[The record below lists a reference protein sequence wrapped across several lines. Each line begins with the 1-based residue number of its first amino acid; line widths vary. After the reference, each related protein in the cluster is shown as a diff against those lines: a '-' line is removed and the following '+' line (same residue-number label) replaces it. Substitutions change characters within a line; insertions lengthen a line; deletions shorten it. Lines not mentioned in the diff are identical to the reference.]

1 MEGSR
6 RALYS
11 YSWQQSPINKRRR
24 ANPPDEE
31 KKIFDDWFEEK
42 ADEYFP
48 WIRNQGLDNE
58 TIRAAKASLTSS
70 SPPCNLEIYRGFARV
85 SPKMI
90 LEQLQKPKQDQ
101 KTLAEEEA
109 RKKAER
115 LANITRY
122 ERSLKE
128 TRKTIDRIKKE
139 KQRKVMFSQTQHQ
152 SPSNSVVF
160 PEHLPCNALSE
171 VSSFQEKPCKIHLEC
186 YVVAISGSQKPDN
199 HGMFRAFGEQMIAR
213 MENGVS
219 DNKKLERKLKSDS
232 FSSTTRTS
240 CNIIGEREKQIT
252 SSESKQQTS
261 VYHED
266 DESDN
271 ELLRLAFESSP
282 IQKSNSAQRIAA
294 NEDELSDEALLAMMI
309 SSPMSSPKL
318 KKNKRSTDSY
328 H

>member
-48 WIRNQGLDNE
+48 WIRNQGLDDE

-160 PEHLPCNALSE
+160 PEHLPCNASSE
-171 VSSFQEKPCKIHLEC
+171 VSSFQEKPCK
-186 YVVAISGSQKPDN
+186 
-199 HGMFRAFGEQMIAR
+199 EQMIAR